1 MNLHETTVTLTKQA
15 ASRSHQ
21 RREPLKMKEFSQQP
35 SKATI
40 KSREESLKT
49 TRFSHRSG
57 RFIANKHENRNIRFF
72 LPVFNR
78 KLIDFYQPRGKT
90 VIAIKTY

>member
-21 RREPLKMKEFSQQP
+21 RREPLKMEEFSQRP
-35 SKATI
+35 SKAII
-40 KSREESLKT
+40 KSTAESLQI
-49 TRFSHRSG
+49 TRFSHKNG
-57 RFIANKHENRNIRFF
+57 RFIAKEHENRHIRFF

>member
-1 MNLHETTVTLTKQA
+1 
-15 ASRSHQ
+15 
-21 RREPLKMKEFSQQP
+21 MKEFSQQP

-40 KSREESLKT
+40 KSREESPET
-49 TRFSHRSG
+49 TRFSHKNG
-57 RFIANKHENRNIRFF
+57 RFIAKQDKNRHIRFF

>member
-1 MNLHETTVTLTKQA
+1 
-15 ASRSHQ
+15 
-21 RREPLKMKEFSQQP
+21 MKEFSQQP

-40 KSREESLKT
+40 KSREESPET
-49 TRFSHRSG
+49 TRFSHKNG
-57 RFIANKHENRNIRFF
+57 RFIAKEHENQHIRFF

>member
-1 MNLHETTVTLTKQA
+1 
-15 ASRSHQ
+15 
-21 RREPLKMKEFSQQP
+21 MKEFSQQP

-49 TRFSHRSG
+49 TRFSHKNG
-57 RFIANKHENRNIRFF
+57 RFIANKRGNRHIRYF

>member
-49 TRFSHRSG
+49 TRFSHG
-57 RFIANKHENRNIRFF
+57 TAVLLQINMKIETFGFF
-72 LPVFNR
+72 CLFS
-78 KLIDFYQPRGKT
+78 IGS
-90 VIAIKTY
+90 